1 MIFDVEGDG
10 LWPTK
15 IHVMSYQKDGEKV
28 KSTTNYDEM
37 RSLLLNAKKLIGHNI
52 TLYDIPHLER
62 ILQIKIQARLI
73 DTLFLSWY
81 LNHKRIIHGLD
92 SYGEEFGIPKP
103 KVDDWHNLSV
113 EEYTHRCEEDVK
125 INKRLWESLRKK
137 LLKVYDNKAD
147 ANRLLR
153 YLEFKA
159 DCIREQ
165 HRSKWKFDK
174 VKAELLL
181 ADLSDQAETRI
192 EVLRKAMPKVPK
204 YDTRTKPKKPFKQ
217 DGTYSVVGAKWF
229 KLLKDHNLPE
239 DYNGEVKVLVSE
251 EEPKPSSPIQVKDW
265 LFSLGWEPRSFK
277 YSKNS
282 KGEENKIP
290 QVRVDGEDG
299 KELCPSVKELIKD
312 NPIIEEL
319 EGLTVLQHRISIL
332 KGFLENEEDGWLI
345 ADVGGLTN
353 TLRFKHRVLVNLP
366 GVDKPF
372 GADIRGCLIADDGHV
387 LCGSDMCS
395 LEENTKKHYMY
406 DYDPEYVIEM
416 SKPGFDAHL
425 DLAVQAGKTTQ
436 QEVDDWK
443 EKKPNAIE
451 LTPLR
456 KKFKPVNY
464 GCVYGVQAPRLARD
478 NGWSKSEAQELI
490 DVYWQRNWAVK
501 EVEKNVYVKKVDGE
515 MWLWNP
521 VARLYYS
528 LRFEKD
534 KFSTLNQGTGVFC
547 FDSWIREFRKV
558 RSQLTGQFH
567 DEIILSIKKGAE
579 EKCTALLKEAIQR
592 VNDKLKLN
600 VVLDVD
606 VQFGKTY
613 ADIH

>member
-1 MIFDVEGDG
+1 MIFDAEFDG
-10 LWPTK
+10 FNPTK

-28 KSTTNYDEM
+28 KSTTDYDEM
-37 RSLLLNAKKLIGHNI
+37 RELLLGSKTLIGHNI

-62 ILQIKIQARLI
+62 ILNIEIKTRLI

-92 SYGEEFGIPKP
+92 SYGEDFGIPKP

-113 EEYTHRCEEDVK
+113 EEYIHRCEEDVK
-125 INKRLWESLRKK
+125 INKRLWESLKKK
-137 LLKVYDNKAD
+137 LHKIYDNKSD

-159 DCIREQ
+159 DCISEQ

-174 VKAELLL
+174 PKAESLL
-181 ADLSDQAETRI
+181 ADLSSQAETRV
-192 EVLRKAMPKVPK
+192 EALRAAMPKVPK
-204 YDTRTKPKKPFKQ
+204 YDVKTRPKKPFKQ
-217 DGTYSVVGAKWF
+217 DGSYSVVGAKWF
-229 KLLKDHNLPE
+229 KLLKDRGLPE
-239 DYNGEVKVLVSE
+239 DYDGEVKILASE
-251 EEPKPSSPIQVKDW
+251 EEPNPGSHAQVKDW
-265 LFSLGWEPRSFK
+265 LFSLGWEPESFN
-277 YSKNS
+277 YTKNAN
-282 KGEENKIP
+282 GEENKVP
-290 QVRVDGEDG
+290 QVRVDGESG
-299 KELCPSVKELIKD
+299 KELCPSVKKLTKD

-319 EGLTVLQHRISIL
+319 EGLTILQHRISIL
-332 KGFLENEEDGWLI
+332 EGFLKNEKDGYLI

-372 GADIRGCLIADDGHV
+372 GADIRGCLIADDGYV
-387 LCGSDMCS
+387 LCGSDKSS

-406 DYDPEYVIEM
+406 EYDPEYVIEM

-425 DLAVQAGKTTQ
+425 DLAIQAGKTTQ

-443 EKKPNAIE
+443 EGKPNAVE
-451 LTPLR
+451 LKPLR

-464 GCVYGVQAPRLARD
+464 GCVYGVQATRLARD
-478 NGWSKSEAQELI
+478 NGWSKAEAQELI
-490 DVYWQRNWAVK
+490 DVYWKRNWAVK
-501 EVEKNVYVKKVDGE
+501 EVEKNTKVKKVDGE

-558 RSQLTGQFH
+558 RPQLTGQFH
-567 DEIILSIKKGAE
+567 DEVILQIKEGAE
-579 EKCTALLKEAIQR
+579 DKCTKLLKEAVDR
-592 VNDKLKLN
+592 VNDNLKLN
-600 VVLDVD
+600 VTLDIET
-606 VQFGKTY
+606 QFGKSY